1 VKVRKRIR
9 MINNNAR
16 KRDLKLRARI
26 ARTNDTG
33 LNDSV
38 VLAILKA
45 KDGPWSKALTSVE
58 EMFAYLGIGD
68 DGPA

>member
-1 VKVRKRIR
+1 

-16 KRDLKLRARI
+16 KRDLKLLARI

-33 LNDSV
+33 LDDNV

-45 KDGPWSKALTSVE
+45 KDGPWTTVMTVE
-58 EMFAYLGIGD
+58 EMFAYLELD
-68 DGPA
+68 E